1 MGDPKKRRGAR
12 LKYEVFLET
21 RQKDANIGEILR
33 RHGMHTSDL
42 RRIETRVEE
51 AALEALKFRNQW
63 NSRKDEHSKNSKAY
77 QELERELARK
87 EKAFADLMVEHTL
100 LKKSERSAWKG
111 RWNESTSAENGGRG

>member
-1 MGDPKKRRGAR
+1 MADQKKRIGAK

-42 RRIETRVEE
+42 RRIESRVEE

-63 NSRKDEHSKNSKAY
+63 SSKKNELSKNGKVY
-77 QELERELARK
+77 QELERELAEK
-87 EKAFADLMVEHTL
+87 EKALADLTVEYTL
-100 LKKSERSAWKG
+100 LKKSERLVWRG
-111 RWNESTSAENGGRG
+111 RWNESTSAAHGGGR